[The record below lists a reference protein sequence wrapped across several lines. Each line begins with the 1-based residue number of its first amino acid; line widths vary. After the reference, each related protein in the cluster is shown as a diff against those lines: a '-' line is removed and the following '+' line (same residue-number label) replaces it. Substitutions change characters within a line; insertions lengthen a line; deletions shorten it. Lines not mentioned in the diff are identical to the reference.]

1 MLAFQVEA
9 GEEAGDQGKFNGKA
23 FEALQEHHLSCLRE
37 MQDLS
42 LEYPESADWLEVDT
56 CAGEDTL
63 ARVKEKAKEIREQAD
78 VFVLIGVGGSNN
90 AARAVIE
97 GIAPKRR
104 GEDPE
109 VIYAGNTLHPGQVRA
124 VLEKIKGRRVYIEC
138 IAKNF
143 ETLEPGATFR
153 VLRQEMVRRYGAQA
167 HRHILACGTEG
178 SLFADLCRQEGYD
191 FFSFPKGVGGRYTA
205 LTTVGLLPMAVA
217 GIDIDALVCGARRMQ
232 QRLFAENGKE
242 NAAYRYA
249 CFRNLCYKEGYRIE
263 MLSSFEPGLRF
274 FYKWWTQLF
283 AESEG
288 KEDKGIFPVTGEFS
302 EELHS
307 VGQFLQEGTPILFET
322 FLEMEEA
329 EGGVEILPDALG
341 DQFAYLDGKDF
352 REINRAA
359 FAATLRAHAKRMPVA
374 VLKLPKLD
382 AEGFGELFY
391 FFAFACVLSCKMMG
405 VNPFDQ
411 PGVEAYKE
419 RMFAALGKGR

>member
-1 MLAFQVEA
+1 MLTFQVEA
-9 GEEAGDQGKFNGKA
+9 EEEAKGQIDGKA
-23 FEALQEHHLSCLRE
+23 FEALQERNLSCLRE
-37 MQDLS
+37 MQNLAC
-42 LEYPESADWLEVDT
+42 EYPDSTDWLEVER

-63 ARVKEKAKEIREQAD
+63 ARIREKAKEIREHAD
-78 VFVLIGVGGSNN
+78 VFVLIGVGGSGN

-97 GIAPKRR
+97 GISPKRR
-104 GEDPE
+104 GKDPE

-124 VLEKIKGRRVYIEC
+124 VLEKIRGRRVYIEC

-153 VLRQEMVRRYGAQA
+153 VLRQELLKQYGAEA
-167 HRHILACGTEG
+167 HCHILACGTEG

-191 FFSFPKGVGGRYTA
+191 FFSFPRGVGGRYTA

-217 GIDIDALVCGARRMQ
+217 GIDIDAVVRGASRMQ
-232 QRLFAENGKE
+232 QRLFAERGKE
-242 NAAYRYA
+242 NTAYRYA
-249 CFRNLCYKEGYRIE
+249 CFRNLCYTEGYRIE
-263 MLSSFEPGLRF
+263 MLSSFEPRLRF

-307 VGQFLQEGTPILFET
+307 VGQFLQEGTPLLFET
-322 FLEMEEA
+322 FLEVEEE

-352 REINRAA
+352 GEINRAA
-359 FAATLRAHAKRMPVA
+359 FAATLRAHAKRMPVSI
-374 VLKLPKLD
+374 LKLSKLD
-382 AEGFGELFY
+382 EEGFGELFY
-391 FFAFACVLSCKMMG
+391 FFAFSCVLSCKMMG

-419 RMFAALGKGR
+419 RMFAALGK